1 MSYLRLI
8 DNNLSKAFS
17 LIKDLAT
24 DATFIKKSNTTF
36 NFNTGIAKPK
46 VSETVDAK
54 VIIMDKLKRSRDRNT
69 QSQQIMF
76 KSNDVGDLTLYDSVI
91 INEITWKL
99 GAHIKNDGFIN
110 IIEISKE
117 N

>member
-1 MSYLRLI
+1 MSYSKLI

-17 LIKDLAT
+17 LIKDLAV

-46 VSETVDAK
+46 SSETVVVK
-54 VIIMDKLKRSRDRNT
+54 IIIMDRAKRSRDRNS

-76 KSNDVGDLTLYDSVI
+76 KTNDVGDLTLYDSVV
-91 INEITWKL
+91 INDITWKL
-99 GAHIKNDGFIN
+99 GSHIKNDSFIN
-110 IIEISKE
+110 IVEISKE